1 MELKSDPV
9 RPALATTP
17 CELPFE
23 HRDLEALG
31 GHIGPEPE
39 DFVVDELPLYPP
51 SGEGEHWYV
60 QLRKRGATTP
70 ELRAAVAA
78 AAGVPERELGHA
90 GMKDKHAVTTQWLS
104 VPVPRATP
112 PESWQLPE
120 PFSVLEVTRHA
131 NKLRIGHLAG
141 NRFRIRLV
149 GVEPSARARAGALCE
164 RISRAGLGNYFGSQR
179 FGNGQRNLQGALFA
193 LGRGRLG
200 PRSGNR
206 GKFLASVIQSEIFNR
221 YASARLELSRDQVLA
236 GDVVRLEGSRSLF
249 LVEDIARE
257 QPRLLA
263 GDIRL
268 TGPMVGPKM
277 KESEGQPLELTRAA
291 IHSVGLNENALREL
305 GRSAP
310 GTRRDLLL
318 WPADLRHEGGE
329 DGSLVVEF
337 SLPAGAYATLVVRAL
352 TRQDPWADS
361 DREPLAEEVMA
372 EHAGD

>member
-1 MELKSDPV
+1 MELNSDPV
-9 RPALATTP
+9 RPALASTP

-23 HRDLEALG
+23 HGDLEALG

-39 DFVVDELPLYPP
+39 DFVVDELPLYEP
-51 SGEGEHWYV
+51 SGDGEHWYV
-60 QLRKRGATTP
+60 QLRKRAATTP
-70 ELRAAVAA
+70 ELRAAVAE

-104 VPVPRATP
+104 VPVPRARP

-120 PFSVLEVTRHA
+120 PFSVLQVTRHV

-149 GVEPSARARAGALCE
+149 GVEPSAQPRAAALCE
-164 RISRAGLGNYFGSQR
+164 RISRSGLGNYFGSQR

-193 LGRGRLG
+193 LSRGRLG

-221 YASARLELSRDQVLA
+221 YASARLEVSRDHVLV

-249 LVEDIARE
+249 LVEDVARE

-277 KESEGQPLELTRAA
+277 KESEGQPLELTLAA
-291 IHSVGLNENALREL
+291 IQSVGLDANSLREL
-305 GRSAP
+305 GRGAP

-318 WPADLRHEGGE
+318 WPSDLRHEAGE
-329 DGSLVVEF
+329 DGSMVMEF
-337 SLPAGAYATLVVRAL
+337 SLPAGAYATLVIRAL

-361 DREPLAEEVMA
+361 DKEPLGDEAMA